1 MITCLKGIPEECFSF
16 NFNVNVILKFLWAL
30 RGSSGGT
37 QTLGQSGSRALR
49 VLGHLTTNGTQALG
63 HSDTW
68 ALETLYLADSFE
80 VV

>member
-1 MITCLKGIPEECFSF
+1 MSTQRVLGGHSDT
-16 NFNVNVILKFLWAL
+16 WAL
-30 RGSSGGT
+30 RGHLDTQGALGRHSKGTRALVHFRHSGT
-37 QTLGQSGSRALR
+37 RALR